1 MPASPTSTACSP
13 PAPAATCCSSR
24 LLSAMT
30 PRPDMHAKLKGAL
43 AFFQHEAAGGVV
55 LVAAAAVALIVS
67 NSPLEWLYER
77 LLDTP
82 VGVRVGPLALDK
94 PLLLW
99 INDGLMAVFFFLV
112 GLEIKRELL
121 RGELST
127 FGQAALPALAA
138 VGGMVV
144 PALIYVAINAG
155 DPVALRGWAI
165 PPPPTSPLRSAC
177 WRCWARA
184 SRPRS
189 RCSCWRWR
197 SSTISAPSSS
207 SPLFYTADL
216 HWVSLLLAGLGATLL
231 LALNRRGVTRLA
243 PYLLTGV
250 FIWVCVLKSGVHAT
264 LRRRRGGHRHPDR
277 RCAGRQD
284 RGRVDALEQLEESLH
299 PWVAFAILPLF
310 AFANAGV
317 SLQGLSLAKL
327 IEPVPLGIA
336 LGLFIGKPLGIFAA
350 TWLAVA
356 AGLAPRPQ
364 GASWAQVLG
373 VGMLGGIGF
382 TMSLF
387 IGMLAFSEPA
397 HAAQLRLGVLSG
409 SLLSALAGFSCCASA
424 RLGGPDRRDDP
435 GLQRLGAVIG
445 PTCL

>member
-1 MPASPTSTACSP
+1 MTSGSHKP
-13 PAPAATCCSSR
+13 
-24 LLSAMT
+24 
-30 PRPDMHAKLKGAL
+30 AKLEGAL
-43 AFFQHEAAGGVV
+43 AFFQHEAAGGVF
-55 LVAAAAVALIVS
+55 LVAAAAAALIIS
-67 NSPLEWLYER
+67 NSPLDWLYAR

-82 VGVRVGPLALDK
+82 VGVRAGPLALEK

-127 FGQAALPALAA
+127 FGQAALPIVAA
-138 VGGMVV
+138 VGGIVA

-155 DPVALRGWAI
+155 NTVALRGWAI
-165 PPPPTSPLRSAC
+165 PSATDI
-177 WRCWARA
+177 AFA
-184 SRPRS
+184 VGVLALLGPR
-189 RCSCWRWR
+189 
-197 SSTISAPSSS
+197 IPSSLKVFLLALAILDDLGAILIIA
-207 SPLFYTADL
+207 LFYTAGL
-216 HWVSLLLAGLGATLL
+216 HWVSLLLAGMGAAVL

-243 PYLLTGV
+243 PYLLTGI

-264 LRRRRGGHRHPDR
+264 L
-277 RCAGRQD
+277 AGVVVAIAIPLSAKSA
-284 RGRVDALEQLEESLH
+284 GEPTLLEQLEESLH

-336 LGLFIGKPLGIFAA
+336 LGLFIGKPVGIFCA
-350 TWLAVA
+350 TWLAVVS
-356 AGLAPRPQ
+356 GLAPKPE
-364 GASWAQVLG
+364 GASWPQLAG

-387 IGMLAFSEPA
+387 IGMLAFTDPA
-397 HAAQLRLGVLSG
+397 HAAPLRLGVLSG
-409 SLLSALAGFSCCASA
+409 SLLSALAGFLVLRFSA
-424 RLGGPDRRDDP
+424 P
-435 GLQRLGAVIG
+435 GRPGSPG
-445 PTCL
+445 

>member
-1 MPASPTSTACSP
+1 MTS
-13 PAPAATCCSSR
+13 R
-24 LLSAMT
+24 
-30 PRPDMHAKLKGAL
+30 RDKEVKLKGAL
-43 AFFQHEAAGGVV
+43 AFFQHEAAGGVL
-55 LVAAAAVALIVS
+55 LVAAALAALVVS

-82 VGVRVGPLALDK
+82 VGVRAGPLALEK

-127 FGQAALPALAA
+127 FGQAALPVVAA
-138 VGGMVV
+138 VGGMVA

-155 DPVALRGWAI
+155 NPVALKGWAVPSATDIAFAVGVLALLGPRI
-165 PPPPTSPLRSAC
+165 PVSLKVFLLAL
-177 WRCWARA
+177 AILDDLGA
-184 SRPRS
+184 
-189 RCSCWRWR
+189 
-197 SSTISAPSSS
+197 ILIIA
-207 SPLFYTADL
+207 LFYTDDL
-216 HWVSLLLAGLGATLL
+216 HWLSLLLAGMGAAVL
-231 LALNRRGVTRLA
+231 LALNHRGVTRLA
-243 PYLLTGV
+243 PYLLTGA

-264 LRRRRGGHRHPDR
+264 L
-277 RCAGRQD
+277 AGVVVAIAIPMSAPLSAKSA
-284 RGRVDALEQLEESLH
+284 GEPTLLEQLEESLH

-350 TWLAVA
+350 SSIAVA
-356 AGLAPRPQ
+356 CGLAPRPE
-364 GASWAQVLG
+364 GSSWAQLLG

-387 IGMLAFSEPA
+387 IGMLAFTEPA

-409 SLLSALAGFSCCASA
+409 SLLSALAGFLVL
-424 RLGGPDRRDDP
+424 RLTAPGPP
-435 GLQRLGAVIG
+435 GS
-445 PTCL
+445 PE